1 MPRDSRVAALARRSG
16 ADRTKNEKKRHAG
29 QKGFDMQ
36 DLAELERRIAA
47 ALQRIGDGIE
57 AVTAAPPPAEDAAAK
72 DDIIADLTAAL
83 EAERQANADLRAQLE
98 EAQSAAPMAVD
109 VPADAA
115 DLQARL
121 DRMTAQLDV
130 QGLEM
135 QRMRK
140 TVVQLRENLRGL
152 RRSQAANL
160 ADPDQINRAMMA
172 ELEAMR
178 VTRLSEVAEM
188 DEILSELTP
197 LITEE
202 RADA

>member
-1 MPRDSRVAALARRSG
+1 
-16 ADRTKNEKKRHAG
+16 
-29 QKGFDMQ
+29 MQ
-36 DLAELERRIAA
+36 DLTELERRIAA
-47 ALQRIGDGIE
+47 ALQRIGEGVEALSRQAIPSGTAEGAPDGAPDGAALGSDDGAAQRIAELE
-57 AVTAAPPPAEDAAAK
+57 AELDAERNLSASLRARIAELEDAPPA
-72 DDIIADLTAAL
+72 IADLPPDVAAL
-83 EAERQANADLRAQLE
+83 Y
-98 EAQSAAPMAVD
+98 
-109 VPADAA
+109 
-115 DLQARL
+115 ARI
-121 DRMTAQLDV
+121 DKMTAQLDV

-152 RRSQAANL
+152 RRAQVANL

-172 ELEAMR
+172 ELESIR
-178 VTRLSEVAEM
+178 VARLSEVAEM

>member
-1 MPRDSRVAALARRSG
+1 
-16 ADRTKNEKKRHAG
+16 
-29 QKGFDMQ
+29 MQ

-57 AVTAAPPPAEDAAAK
+57 AIATATSPDAEPPADQDGRVAE
-72 DDIIADLTAAL
+72 LSAAL
-83 EAERQANADLRAQLE
+83 AAEREANAALRAQIDE
-98 EAQSAAPMAVD
+98 MQVSAPMAVD

-115 DLQARL
+115 DFQARI
-121 DRMTAQLDV
+121 DKMTAQLDV

-160 ADPDQINRAMMA
+160 ADPEQINRAMVA

-188 DEILSELTP
+188 DEILSEITP

>member
-1 MPRDSRVAALARRSG
+1 
-16 ADRTKNEKKRHAG
+16 
-29 QKGFDMQ
+29 MQ

>member
-1 MPRDSRVAALARRSG
+1 
-16 ADRTKNEKKRHAG
+16 
-29 QKGFDMQ
+29 MQ

-57 AVTAAPPPAEDAAAK
+57 AITTPPPATETATDTS
-72 DDIIADLTAAL
+72 ADLAELTAAL
-83 EAERQANADLRAQLE
+83 AAERAANDDLRAQIAALQDVAP
-98 EAQSAAPMAVD
+98 AQAQP
-109 VPADAA
+109 PADVA
-115 DLQARL
+115 DLQAKI

-140 TVVQLRENLRGL
+140 TVVQLRENLRGM

-160 ADPDQINRAMMA
+160 ADPEQINRAMMA
-172 ELEAMR
+172 ELEAIR

-188 DEILSELTP
+188 DEILTELTP
-197 LITEE
+197 LIREE
-202 RADA
+202 RSDA

>member
-1 MPRDSRVAALARRSG
+1 
-16 ADRTKNEKKRHAG
+16 
-29 QKGFDMQ
+29 MQ

-57 AVTAAPPPAEDAAAK
+57 AIAAAPPPAEPQPDHKRADLAAAL
-72 DDIIADLTAAL
+72 D
-83 EAERQANADLRAQLE
+83 AERAVNADLRAQL
-98 EAQSAAPMAVD
+98 AQVQDAAPVAVAPHPD
-109 VPADAA
+109 VAE
-115 DLQARL
+115 LQARI

-140 TVVQLRENLRGL
+140 TVVQLRENLRGM

-197 LITEE
+197 LIQEE

>member
-1 MPRDSRVAALARRSG
+1 
-16 ADRTKNEKKRHAG
+16 
-29 QKGFDMQ
+29 MQ
-36 DLAELERRIAA
+36 DLADLERRIAA
-47 ALQRIGDGIE
+47 ALQRIGDGVE
-57 AVTAAPPPAEDAAAK
+57 ALSRQPMTAPATDASVADADADGAA
-72 DDIIADLTAAL
+72 DRIAAL
-83 EAERQANADLRAQLE
+83 EAELAAERGLAASLRQRIADLE
-98 EAQSAAPMAVD
+98 DAPPVIAD
-109 VPADAA
+109 LPADVAA
-115 DLQARL
+115 LYARI
-121 DRMTAQLDV
+121 DKMTAQLDV

-152 RRSQAANL
+152 RRAQVANL

-178 VTRLSEVAEM
+178 VARLSEVAEM

>member
-1 MPRDSRVAALARRSG
+1 
-16 ADRTKNEKKRHAG
+16 
-29 QKGFDMQ
+29 MQ
-36 DLAELERRIAA
+36 DLADLERRIAA
-47 ALQRIGDGIE
+47 ALQRIGDGVE
-57 AVTAAPPPAEDAAAK
+57 ALAMQPVTTPPAAGQGDEGRGGDSQADDRIATLESELAAERALSASLRQRITDLEDAPPAADPAPDV
-72 DDIIADLTAAL
+72 AAL
-83 EAERQANADLRAQLE
+83 Y
-98 EAQSAAPMAVD
+98 
-109 VPADAA
+109 
-115 DLQARL
+115 ARI

-152 RRSQAANL
+152 RRAQVDNL
-160 ADPDQINRAMMA
+160 ADPEQINRAMMA

-178 VTRLSEVAEM
+178 VARLSEVAEM
-188 DEILSELTP
+188 DEILAELTP

>member
-1 MPRDSRVAALARRSG
+1 
-16 ADRTKNEKKRHAG
+16 
-29 QKGFDMQ
+29 MQ

-47 ALQRIGDGIE
+47 ALHRIGEGVE
-57 AVTAAPPPAEDAAAK
+57 ALSRQPMPAAAPQAGEDGAEDRIAALESELAAERTLSASLRQR
-72 DDIIADLTAAL
+72 IADLEDAPPVIADLPADVAAL
-83 EAERQANADLRAQLE
+83 Y
-98 EAQSAAPMAVD
+98 
-109 VPADAA
+109 
-115 DLQARL
+115 ARI
-121 DRMTAQLDV
+121 DKMTAQLDV

-152 RRSQAANL
+152 RRAQVANL

-178 VTRLSEVAEM
+178 VARLSEVAEM

>member
-1 MPRDSRVAALARRSG
+1 
-16 ADRTKNEKKRHAG
+16 
-29 QKGFDMQ
+29 MQ

-47 ALQRIGDGIE
+47 ALHRIGEGVE
-57 AVTAAPPPAEDAAAK
+57 ALSRQPMPAAAPHASEDGAEDRIAALESELAAERTLSASLRQR
-72 DDIIADLTAAL
+72 IADLEDAPPVIADLPADVAAL
-83 EAERQANADLRAQLE
+83 Y
-98 EAQSAAPMAVD
+98 
-109 VPADAA
+109 
-115 DLQARL
+115 ARI
-121 DRMTAQLDV
+121 DKMTAQLDV

-152 RRSQAANL
+152 RRAQVANL

-178 VTRLSEVAEM
+178 VARLSEVAEM

>member
-1 MPRDSRVAALARRSG
+1 
-16 ADRTKNEKKRHAG
+16 
-29 QKGFDMQ
+29 MQ

-57 AVTAAPPPAEDAAAK
+57 AVTAEPPPAEDAAAK

-140 TVVQLRENLRGL
+140 TVVQLRENLRGM

>member
-1 MPRDSRVAALARRSG
+1 
-16 ADRTKNEKKRHAG
+16 
-29 QKGFDMQ
+29 MQ

-72 DDIIADLTAAL
+72 DDIIADITAAL
-83 EAERQANADLRAQLE
+83 EAERQANANLRAQLE